1 MPPLEQTLAP
11 SVQDEEVLE
20 LDELWSFVLKRRN
33 KRWIWLALCRRTR
46 QVVAYAIGDRSE
58 RTCRSLWKRIPE
70 GYRKGLF
77 YSDYFWESYRKV
89 SCRRVNIGR
98 WARAKD
104 KPTTWSDGTTARC
117 VSAWGVW

>member
-1 MPPLEQTLAP
+1 LPPLEQTLAP
-11 SVQDEEVLE
+11 SIQDEEVLE
-20 LDELWSFVLKRRN
+20 LDELWSFVLKRHN
-33 KRWIWLALCRRTR
+33 KRWIWLALCRRNR

-77 YSDYFWESYRKV
+77 YSEFWESYWKV
-89 SCRRVNIGR
+89 LAEGQHRPVGKS
-98 WARAKD
+98 AKD
-104 KPTTWSDGTTARC
+104 KPPTTWSDGTARW